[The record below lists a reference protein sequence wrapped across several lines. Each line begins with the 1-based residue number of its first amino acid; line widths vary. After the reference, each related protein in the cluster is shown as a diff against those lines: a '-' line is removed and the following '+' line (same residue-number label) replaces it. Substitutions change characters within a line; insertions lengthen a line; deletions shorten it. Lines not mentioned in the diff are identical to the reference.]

1 MVLHEVLD
9 KPLFQERQRSG
20 QRYADN
26 IVLACTSLT
35 EGRDVHEEARQLLD
49 GAGLT
54 FKGGDAHAMVDLT
67 QGGHVHLLGLNIR
80 KGDRALIFR
89 TDETA
94 WDDLDMH
101 IQDCHTWDDPPE
113 TARTVV
119 RSWVSSQGPALA
131 NWGDADL
138 DRILTIGNTHGF
150 REIISRESYQTTRW
164 TAMDRWDQLRRTA
177 HTGG

>member
-1 MVLHEVLD
+1 M
-9 KPLFQERQRSG
+9 
-20 QRYADN
+20 
-26 IVLACTSLT
+26 LACTDLT

-54 FKGGDAHAMVDLT
+54 FKGGNALAMVDLD
-67 QGGHVHLLGLNIR
+67 QGGHVHLLGLNIL
-80 KGDRALIFR
+80 KGDKTLVFH

-94 WDDLDMH
+94 WDDLAMH

-119 RSWVSSQGPALA
+119 RSWVSSQGPDLA

-138 DRILTIGNTHGF
+138 NDRARLSCTPVASVSH
-150 REIISRESYQTTRW
+150 
-164 TAMDRWDQLRRTA
+164 
-177 HTGG
+177 